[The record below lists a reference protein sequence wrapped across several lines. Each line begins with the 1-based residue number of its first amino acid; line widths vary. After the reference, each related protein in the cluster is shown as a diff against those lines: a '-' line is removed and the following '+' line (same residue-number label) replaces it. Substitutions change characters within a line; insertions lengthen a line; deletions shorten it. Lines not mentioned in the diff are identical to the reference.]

1 MITVA
6 LVDDQPLVRA
16 GFSMLVNS
24 QPDMEVV
31 WQASD
36 GTGVLGQSN
45 ADIVLLD
52 IRMPGTDGITA
63 CSSLLEEQPH
73 TRVIML
79 TTFDDRDLVLGAL
92 EAGASGFLLK
102 DADPDE
108 LLEAIRT
115 VHGGDA
121 VLAPKVTKYVIGAA
135 HAPEQQEAMRNE
147 TMLEQLTPREVE
159 ILRLVALGY
168 SNEEIATAETLSPAT
183 VKTHVH
189 RILFKTDS
197 RDRVHA
203 VLFAFRAGVVGTSE
217 LLGH

>member
-1 MITVA
+1 MIRVA

-16 GFSMLVNS
+16 GFSMLINS
-24 QPDMEVV
+24 QDDMDVI
-31 WQASD
+31 WQAGD
-36 GTGVLGQSN
+36 GADVAGQPA
-45 ADIVLLD
+45 ADIVLMD
-52 IRMPGTDGITA
+52 IQMPRTDGIEA
-63 CSSLLEEQPH
+63 CRALLAEHPE

-79 TTFDDRDLVLGAL
+79 TTFDERDLVLGAL
-92 EAGASGFLLK
+92 DAGASGFLLK

-108 LLEAIRT
+108 LLDALRT

-121 VLAPKVTKYVIGAA
+121 VLAPKVTRHVIGAA
-135 HAPEQQEAMRNE
+135 QAPEQREATRNEAM
-147 TMLEQLTPREVE
+147 LERLTPREVE

-168 SNEEIATAETLSPAT
+168 SNEEIADAETLSPAT

-189 RILFKTDS
+189 RILFKTES

-203 VLFAFRAGVVGTSE
+203 VLFAFRAGLVGTGE

>member
-36 GTGVLGQSN
+36 GTGVLGQST

-52 IRMPGTDGITA
+52 IRMPDTDGITA
-63 CSSLLEEQPH
+63 CRSLLEEQPH

-168 SNEEIATAETLSPAT
+168 SNEEIAAAETLSPAT

>member
-16 GFSMLVNS
+16 GFSMLVGS
-24 QPDMEVV
+24 QDDMEVA
-31 WQASD
+31 WQAGD
-36 GTGVLGQSN
+36 GDDVPGREAADVVLM
-45 ADIVLLD
+45 D
-52 IRMPGTDGITA
+52 IRMPSVGGIEATRA
-63 CSSLLEEQPH
+63 LLAEHPD

-79 TTFDDRDLVLGAL
+79 TTFDERDLVLGAL
-92 EAGASGFLLK
+92 DAGASGFLLK

-108 LLEAIRT
+108 LLSAIRA
-115 VHGGDA
+115 VDGGDA
-121 VLAPKVTKYVIGAA
+121 VLAPKVTRHVIGAA
-135 HAPEQQEAMRNE
+135 QAPEHQEATRNE
-147 TMLEQLTPREVE
+147 ALLERLTPREVE

-168 SNEEIATAETLSPAT
+168 SNDEIAEAESLSPAT

-203 VLFAFRAGVVGTSE
+203 VLFAFRAGLVGVGE